1 MTEELK
7 KMKEEIKTELK
18 KELKKEV
25 KKESRKMFKKFFCNM
40 LNCAKKPKR
49 NDKELQNSIENQKV
63 EITSLKGELEKKEKI
78 IESLKKENLEIK
90 SRIEAIKRECE
101 EKDKQLA
108 LLSQTPF
115 VKLQN
120 LYKSLNPQTKTQL
133 QNTLKGEDVELFAS
147 AVLNLDSIWEVAS
160 HLFREN
166 NYEEAKKVKE
176 IFELVFDDA
185 KDVLKLTYQEV
196 NKFDE
201 ELHTRDNQSP
211 ISGEI
216 KEVLLRG
223 YLKKGKLQK
232 KSIVRLG

>member
-18 KELKKEV
+18 KELKKEI
-25 KKESRKMFKKFFCNM
+25 KKENRKMFKKFLCNM
-40 LNCAKKPKR
+40 LNCAKKSKR
-49 NDKELQNSIENQKV
+49 NDKGLEVIESQKE

>member
-1 MTEELK
+1 MRLS
-7 KMKEEIKTELK
+7 KEVAEFLK
-18 KELKKEV
+18 KEIKKEN
-25 KKESRKMFKKFFCNM
+25 RKMFKKFLCNM

-49 NDKELQNSIENQKV
+49 NDKELEVIESQKE
-63 EITSLKGELEKKEKI
+63 EITSLKGELEKKEKM

>member
-1 MTEELK
+1 VTEELK

-18 KELKKEV
+18 KELKKEI
-25 KKESRKMFKKFFCNM
+25 KKENRKMFKKFLCNM

-49 NDKELQNSIENQKV
+49 NDKGLEVIESQKE
-63 EITSLKGELEKKEKI
+63 EITSLKGELDKKEKM
-78 IESLKKENLEIK
+78 IESLNKENFEIK